1 MLFFIPPEP
10 PIFVTHKFKQIAFM
24 NALKFNRFTL
34 LFFALTLLFPSL
46 LNAQFPHTKSYHIDP
61 GAIERNRNIDVT
73 KMSLEVSFAPEKGKV
88 FGKVTHTFQSLQ
100 SKVDTIFLNA
110 PMIEFHVVELDGK
123 PVRFRPNKEG
133 IIIESNLK
141 DDYQKEHTLF
151 IDYTATPQRGLYFI
165 GWNIPKKEITSPAH
179 MTRHQIWTQGQG
191 IDNRH
196 WIPMIDDRSDKFI
209 TETIITFEEDYNVL
223 SNGELK
229 KVTRNKKEG
238 TKTWHYALENQH
250 AGYLLMLAI
259 DQYAIKKSKDA
270 NGVEHQFWYYPEHP
284 ERVEPTSR
292 YSEKILEFL
301 ASEIGVPYPWG
312 KTYSQV
318 MVQDFLYGAMENTS
332 ATVFGDFFWVDDRA
346 YLLNRNY
353 VSVNAHEATHMW
365 FGDLITG
372 RKDSEHWLQES
383 FATFYPGLAEAHLFT
398 DEHKYW
404 YFRNNMNAA
413 IAAGKANSL
422 PVRHSQSGSS
432 RHYPKGASVLYM
444 LQHQMGRENF
454 RRGIQLYLNRH
465 KYQNVETNDLQK
477 AMIDATGINVDA
489 FFDQWIHRGG
499 EPIFQVLTN
508 QNDKQLFLTVNQTH
522 ELDPVVRLFETP
534 VDIAIYYKSGEVS
547 RKTIQVSK
555 ASEIFTFNL
564 SGEVDF
570 VLFDEGSFILKKL
583 DFNKS
588 NQAYLAQFEKAEY
601 MLDRY
606 DALVA
611 LRSAAPNFKRRALV
625 KAFKRETFHAI
636 RAEIASQM
644 LEDPQLAV
652 GVWPMIADDAQAQ
665 VRLVYAQKAIIGEN
679 NVPRFEKL
687 LVDSSYVIINT
698 VLNRIWDHPLFA
710 EKQFDIL
717 EKIKDVDG
725 FTHDIKIKYLELA
738 NPLYPKMG
746 QGMRNALVD
755 MAGPKYE
762 FRTRTLALQAL
773 QRMNYLDAALCHN
786 LFEACTNFNSRL
798 NSPANQVLNYFL
810 TQTEKKA
817 LLQSEMKNF
826 QSDDP
831 KSMRLRSRVT
841 K

>member
-1 MLFFIPPEP
+1 MLFFIPSEP
-10 PIFVTHKFKQIAFM
+10 PIFVTHKFKQIAYM

-34 LFFALTLLFPSL
+34 LISAFIFLLPSL
-46 LNAQFPHTKSYHIDP
+46 LKAQFPQTKSYHVDP
-61 GAIERNRNIDVT
+61 GATERSRNIDVT
-73 KMSLEVSFAPEKGKV
+73 KMLLEVTFAPKKGKV

-100 SKVDTIFLNA
+100 SNVDTIFLHA

-123 PVRFRPNKEG
+123 PITFRPNKEG
-133 IIIESNLK
+133 IIIKSNLQN
-141 DDYQKEHTLF
+141 DYKKEHTLF

-209 TETIITFEEDYNVL
+209 TETIITFDEDYNVL

-229 KVTRNKKEG
+229 KVKRNKKEG

-270 NGVEHQFWYYPEHP
+270 NGIEHQFWYYPEHP
-284 ERVEPTSR
+284 ERLEPTSR
-292 YSEKILEFL
+292 YSENILEFL

-332 ATVFGDFFWVDDRA
+332 ATVFGDFFWVDERA

-383 FATFYPGLAEAHLFT
+383 FATFYPGLAEAHLFS
-398 DEHKYW
+398 DQHKYW

-413 IAAGKANSL
+413 ITAGKSNSL

-432 RHYPKGASVLYM
+432 RHYPKGASILYM

-499 EPIFQVLTN
+499 EPTFQVLSN
-508 QNDKQLFLTVNQTH
+508 QNDKHLFLTVNQMH
-522 ELDPVVRLFETP
+522 KLDPVVGLFETP
-534 VDIAIYYKSGEVS
+534 VDIAIYYKNGEVS

-564 SGEVDF
+564 SGDVDF

-583 DFNKS
+583 DFTKS
-588 NQAYLAQFEKAEY
+588 NQAYLTQFEKAEY

-611 LRSAAPNFKRRALV
+611 LRSATPNFKRRALV

-652 GVWPMIADDAQAQ
+652 GVWPIIADDRQAE
-665 VRLVYAQKAIIGEN
+665 VRLVYAQKAIIVEN

-687 LVDSSYVIINT
+687 LLDSSYVIINA
-698 VLNRIWDHPLFA
+698 VLNRIWDHPEF
-710 EKQFDIL
+710 EKKPFDIL

-755 MAGPKYE
+755 LAGPKYE

-773 QRMNYLDAALCHN
+773 QRMNYLDAALCQN

-798 NSPANQVLNYFL
+798 NAPANQVLNYFL
-810 TQTEKKA
+810 NQTEKKA
-817 LLQSEMKNF
+817 LLQSEVLNF
-826 QSDDP
+826 QAENP
-831 KSMRLRSRVT
+831 KSIRLRSRVT